1 MSVAHTDGFMDR
13 LPRLDWWLLA
23 ATLVL
28 MGLGLIMVLSASGIM
43 AEKFWGD
50 KYLFFR
56 RQALYALAGLAV
68 MGVAALAP
76 RKLFYGPVYL
86 WLGGALALLVLTV
99 ATPLGRSAGGATR
112 WLYIGP
118 LAFQP
123 LEFAKPAL
131 VLYLAYFFSH
141 KQDKVKTFSVGFL
154 PPVLVTGLLCLLL
167 LLQPDFGGAALM
179 AAILLFMGLAGGT
192 RFAYLGGAVLAGVW
206 AGWQLIIRSPYRMT
220 RLSAFLDPFEQAQD
234 AGYQIVQSLYAFGSG
249 GWLGTGLGAGRQKLL
264 FLPEAHNDFI
274 LAVMGEELGFV
285 GLSLLFCCLGLLL
298 WRAFRV
304 ALSQPEDQDRF
315 AGFGMALILC
325 LGAVLNMAVVLGT
338 VPPKGVPMPFL
349 SYGGSSLLASC
360 LCVGVLLNL
369 SRRAGTGRGRRD

>member
-1 MSVAHTDGFMDR
+1 MSVAHADARMQG

-28 MGLGLIMVLSASGIM
+28 MGLGLIMVMSASGIM

-50 KYLFFR
+50 KYLFLR
-56 RQALYALAGLAV
+56 RQSLYAVVGLGV
-68 MGVAALAP
+68 MAVAACAP
-76 RKLFYGPVYL
+76 RRLLYGPVYV
-86 WLGGALALLVLTV
+86 WLGGAVLLLVLTL
-99 ATPLGRSAGGATR
+99 ATPLGVSAGGARR
-112 WLYIGP
+112 WIALGP

-131 VLYLAYFFSH
+131 VFYLAYFFSH

-154 PPVLVTGLLCLLL
+154 PPVLVTGALCLLL
-167 LLQPDFGGAALM
+167 LLQPDFGGAVIM
-179 AAILLFMGLAGGT
+179 AAILLLMGLAGGT
-192 RFAYLGGAVLAGVW
+192 RFVYLGGSMLAGLW
-206 AGWQLIIRSPYRMT
+206 AGWLLITRSPYRML

-285 GLSLLFCCLGLLL
+285 GMSLLFLCLGLLL

-304 ALSQPEDQDRF
+304 ALAQPDDQDRF
-315 AGFGMALILC
+315 VGFGMALILS
-325 LGAVLNMAVVLGT
+325 LGAILNAAVVLGT
-338 VPPKGVPMPFL
+338 VPPKGVAMPFL

-369 SRRAGTGRGRRD
+369 SRRMEVG